1 MTAAEFRPFDIASAF
16 VYATVSLNGKR
27 REQKRAGSRGGG
39 GTGGRENCIS
49 LAWRDAA
56 EHARRKSGVAAPG
69 GWEVFALGP
78 ERLCRCGNNPPS
90 LRNGERERKNS
101 IVSARFYTNV
111 CVRIDEYIFPS
122 RKNSSMLQNLSTI
135 WLIVY
140 IIKASDHVKRRSNK
154 SNQEKEGVI
163 NLIT

>member
-27 REQKRAGSRGGG
+27 REQKRAGSRGAG

-56 EHARRKSGVAAPG
+56 EHARRKTGLPHPGDERSSLSGRRDYVVVETTLLVCG
-69 GWEVFALGP
+69 T
-78 ERLCRCGNNPPS
+78 ER
-90 LRNGERERKNS
+90 ERERKNS

-135 WLIVY
+135 
-140 IIKASDHVKRRSNK
+140 
-154 SNQEKEGVI
+154 
-163 NLIT
+163 